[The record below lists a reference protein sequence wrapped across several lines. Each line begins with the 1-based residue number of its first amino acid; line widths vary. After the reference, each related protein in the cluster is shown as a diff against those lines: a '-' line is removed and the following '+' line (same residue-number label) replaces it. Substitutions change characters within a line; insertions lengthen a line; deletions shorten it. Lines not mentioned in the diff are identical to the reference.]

1 MPPASRDVTLRPWM
15 PPLSPPPPGAVTS
28 SKFAELPAVGGWGRR
43 PLELATLRLQTM
55 IGVSLGNWKARWL
68 GLGLGLGLG
77 LADHD
82 WRQPGQLEGA
92 LRCIGLRCIGLRWW
106 LRRRLHM
113 SLGSGKAV
121 CM

>member
-1 MPPASRDVTLRPWM
+1 
-15 PPLSPPPPGAVTS
+15 
-28 SKFAELPAVGGWGRR
+28 
-43 PLELATLRLQTM
+43 M

-92 LRCIGLRCIGLRWW
+92 LRCIGLRCIGLR
-106 LRRRLHM
+106 
-113 SLGSGKAV
+113 
-121 CM
+121 